1 MKRFGII
8 KRAYIWVVLALCL
21 GVLGGFMFLMTA
33 NYSEE
38 FTG

>member
-1 MKRFGII
+1 MKRFGIV
-8 KRAYIWVVLALCL
+8 KRAYIWLILAVCIA
-21 GVLGGFMFLMTA
+21 LGGGFVFLMNA

>member
-8 KRAYIWVVLALCL
+8 KRAYIWVILAVCIA
-21 GVLGGFMFLMTA
+21 LGGGFVFLMNA

>member
-8 KRAYIWVVLALCL
+8 KRAYIWVILAVCIAAAGLL
-21 GVLGGFMFLMTA
+21 VFLMKA